1 MEKYLMT
8 PPFNRRPVTINTL
21 CVVGACTCIMIK
33 MAVEK
38 AFKTLGISELDID
51 VHEQIRAVIEKKY
64 RNLSDEKVKRRAVAA
79 LQRLGYRW
87 DDIKSV
93 LSEYNEDETDEF

>member
-1 MEKYLMT
+1 MEKYLLT

-38 AFKTLGISELDID
+38 AFKNHRTG
-51 VHEQIRAVIEKKY
+51 HQGPA
-64 RNLSDEKVKRRAVAA
+64 
-79 LQRLGYRW
+79 Q
-87 DDIKSV
+87 
-93 LSEYNEDETDEF
+93 

>member
-51 VHEQIRAVIEKKY
+51 VQPTVEDSPRGQEQGSGYHCYSRSKGKRLS
-64 RNLSDEKVKRRAVAA
+64 RNDAEHDCDRDP
-79 LQRLGYRW
+79 RLGKAGP
-87 DDIKSV
+87 DS
-93 LSEYNEDETDEF
+93 T

>member
-51 VHEQIRAVIEKKY
+51 VQPTVEDSPRGDRSRDKGKRLS
-64 RNLSDEKVKRRAVAA
+64 RNDAEHDCDRDP
-79 LQRLGYRW
+79 RLGKAGP
-87 DDIKSV
+87 DS
-93 LSEYNEDETDEF
+93 T